1 LAAEQRYYSREC
13 ANRPAKD
20 SADFWRTLARRMG
33 ENPESLRRQKIGGIQ
48 RGDDF
53 TTDQQLLQ
61 IVAITKLFVA
71 ENADPKI

>member
-1 LAAEQRYYSREC
+1 
-13 ANRPAKD
+13 
-20 SADFWRTLARRMG
+20 MG